1 MCSSDLTGEFEA
13 LDENTGKLL
22 WRFQTG
28 SGVNAPPVTYT
39 YKGRQYITV
48 VSGLAGDS
56 RGRKAAAT
64 VPAGGAVWTFAV
76 QN

>member
-1 MCSSDLTGEFEA
+1 
-13 LDENTGKLL
+13 
-22 WRFQTG
+22 
-28 SGVNAPPVTYT
+28 VNAPPVTYT

-76 QN
+76 MN